1 MTHTTTHTKTRRTR
15 KIRTAGG
22 TATRT
27 TGRLRMLVGALALAG
42 LALASPGPAA
52 AQSDDRCGEQQD
64 GEAGKQKN
72 FRTVR
77 GPDGRKIFVIERAFV
92 VCGKVPKPQVIY
104 VLQQRQIN
112 YEWESLKQKFIPK
125 VLDTVESA
133 PF

>member
-1 MTHTTTHTKTRRTR
+1 MTTLRT
-15 KIRTAGG
+15 IIG
-22 TATRT
+22 TVA
-27 TGRLRMLVGALALAG
+27 VLALLGA
-42 LALASPGPAA
+42 APSSAA
-52 AQSDDRCGEQQD
+52 AQSDDRCNEEQD

-125 VLDTVESA
+125 VLETVESA